1 MATQRELLTGC
12 RPCGYILYTV
22 EGWGRV
28 WRGVPRSVV
37 PVQGAEKG
45 GGKKKKITASPPPS
59 AERRMAADKAS
70 VYGCEVSASGRTSW
84 MCQPVCL

>member
-22 EGWGRV
+22 EGGGRV

-37 PVQGAEKG
+37 PVQGAERG
-45 GGKKKKITASPPPS
+45 GGGGGGEEEEENDRQPSPL
-59 AERRMAADKAS
+59 
-70 VYGCEVSASGRTSW
+70 G
-84 MCQPVCL
+84 